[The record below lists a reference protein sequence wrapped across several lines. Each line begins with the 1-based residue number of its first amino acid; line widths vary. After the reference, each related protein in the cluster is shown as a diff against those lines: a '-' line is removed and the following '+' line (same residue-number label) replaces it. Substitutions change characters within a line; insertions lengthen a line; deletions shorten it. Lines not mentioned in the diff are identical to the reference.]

1 MTDQSKLE
9 KLFRQHYR
17 QMYRLATM
25 LLHDDAESKDVV
37 HDIFAH
43 LLNDSKELKEETA
56 EHYLLTCVRNRCLNV
71 IRSRQIQERVEHLYL
86 LDLDTTITPT
96 ELPFVWVSVKPPS
109 ISICAVRLINYV
121 HILITN
127 ERMNKTDLLLQMM
140 EQPQHYTAEE
150 WQEILADEEC
160 RELYT
165 LMSKTQ
171 SAIDATRA
179 DQEVTDDMIDAEWQR
194 LSDEKQEVRNEK
206 FSLLKF
212 AAMFVGILM
221 LSGIAFAAI
230 HFASHYN
237 APEEQDTEVVKNS
250 QSSNSCPQLAEPD
263 TIATRQPKLYDN
275 VPLGE
280 IFEELSACYHVK
292 VVYQNEDAPRLR
304 LFYQWKPEYTLE
316 KVVEML
322 NNFEWIQIQTEND
335 TLFIRTTAIP
345 AKDC

>member
-1 MTDQSKLE
+1 
-9 KLFRQHYR
+9 
-17 QMYRLATM
+17 
-25 LLHDDAESKDVV
+25 
-37 HDIFAH
+37 
-43 LLNDSKELKEETA
+43 
-56 EHYLLTCVRNRCLNV
+56 
-71 IRSRQIQERVEHLYL
+71 
-86 LDLDTTITPT
+86 
-96 ELPFVWVSVKPPS
+96 
-109 ISICAVRLINYV
+109 
-121 HILITN
+121 
-127 ERMNKTDLLLQMM
+127 MNKTDLLLQMM

-150 WQEILADEEC
+150 WQEILADVEC

-165 LMSKTQ
+165 LMSETQ
-171 SAIDATRA
+171 SAIYATRA
-179 DQEVTDDMIDAEWQR
+179 EQEVTDDMINAEWQR

-206 FSLLKF
+206 YPFLKF
-212 AAMFVGILM
+212 AVMFVGILM
-221 LSGIAFAAI
+221 LSGIAYAAI
-230 HFASHYN
+230 HIASYYN

-250 QSSNSCPQLAEPD
+250 QSSNSSPQLAEPD
-263 TIATRQPKLYDN
+263 TIATPQPKLYDN

>member
-1 MTDQSKLE
+1 
-9 KLFRQHYR
+9 
-17 QMYRLATM
+17 
-25 LLHDDAESKDVV
+25 
-37 HDIFAH
+37 
-43 LLNDSKELKEETA
+43 
-56 EHYLLTCVRNRCLNV
+56 
-71 IRSRQIQERVEHLYL
+71 
-86 LDLDTTITPT
+86 
-96 ELPFVWVSVKPPS
+96 
-109 ISICAVRLINYV
+109 
-121 HILITN
+121 
-127 ERMNKTDLLLQMM
+127 MNKTDLLLQMM

-171 SAIDATRA
+171 SAIDAARV

-206 FSLLKF
+206 YSLLQF

-230 HFASHYN
+230 QIVSHYN
-237 APEEQDTEVVKNS
+237 EPKEQDTRVVNNS
-250 QSSNSCPQLAEPD
+250 QPSISSPQIAESD
-263 TIATRQPKLYDN
+263 TIVEAQPRLYDN
-275 VPLGE
+275 VPLGD
-280 IFEELSACYHVK
+280 IFDELSDYYHVK

-304 LFYQWKPEYTLE
+304 LYYQWKPEYTLE

-322 NNFEWIQIQTEND
+322 NNFEWIQIQPEND

>member
-1 MTDQSKLE
+1 
-9 KLFRQHYR
+9 
-17 QMYRLATM
+17 
-25 LLHDDAESKDVV
+25 
-37 HDIFAH
+37 
-43 LLNDSKELKEETA
+43 
-56 EHYLLTCVRNRCLNV
+56 
-71 IRSRQIQERVEHLYL
+71 
-86 LDLDTTITPT
+86 
-96 ELPFVWVSVKPPS
+96 
-109 ISICAVRLINYV
+109 
-121 HILITN
+121 
-127 ERMNKTDLLLQMM
+127 MNKTELLLQMM

-171 SAIDATRA
+171 SAIDAARV
-179 DQEVTDDMIDAEWQR
+179 DQEVTDDMVDAEWQR

-206 FSLLKF
+206 YSLLQF

-230 HFASHYN
+230 QIVSHYN
-237 APEEQDTEVVKNS
+237 EPKEQDTRVVNNS
-250 QSSNSCPQLAEPD
+250 QPSISSPQIAESD
-263 TIATRQPKLYDN
+263 TIVAAQPRLYDN
-275 VPLGE
+275 VPLGD
-280 IFEELSACYHVK
+280 IFDELSDYYHVK
-292 VVYQNEDAPRLR
+292 VVYLNEDAPRLR

-322 NNFEWIQIQTEND
+322 NNFEWIQIQPEND

>member
-1 MTDQSKLE
+1 
-9 KLFRQHYR
+9 
-17 QMYRLATM
+17 
-25 LLHDDAESKDVV
+25 
-37 HDIFAH
+37 
-43 LLNDSKELKEETA
+43 
-56 EHYLLTCVRNRCLNV
+56 
-71 IRSRQIQERVEHLYL
+71 
-86 LDLDTTITPT
+86 
-96 ELPFVWVSVKPPS
+96 
-109 ISICAVRLINYV
+109 
-121 HILITN
+121 
-127 ERMNKTDLLLQMM
+127 MNKTDLLLQMM

-171 SAIDATRA
+171 SAIDAARV
-179 DQEVTDDMIDAEWQR
+179 DQEVTDDMVDAEWQR

-206 FSLLKF
+206 YSLLQF

-230 HFASHYN
+230 QIVSHYN
-237 APEEQDTEVVKNS
+237 EPKEQDTRVVNNS
-250 QSSNSCPQLAEPD
+250 QPSISSPQIAESD
-263 TIATRQPKLYDN
+263 TIAAAQPRLYDN
-275 VPLGE
+275 VPLGD
-280 IFEELSACYHVK
+280 IFDELSDYYHVK

-322 NNFEWIQIQTEND
+322 NNFEWIQIQPEND

>member
-1 MTDQSKLE
+1 
-9 KLFRQHYR
+9 
-17 QMYRLATM
+17 
-25 LLHDDAESKDVV
+25 
-37 HDIFAH
+37 
-43 LLNDSKELKEETA
+43 
-56 EHYLLTCVRNRCLNV
+56 
-71 IRSRQIQERVEHLYL
+71 
-86 LDLDTTITPT
+86 
-96 ELPFVWVSVKPPS
+96 
-109 ISICAVRLINYV
+109 
-121 HILITN
+121 
-127 ERMNKTDLLLQMM
+127 MNKTDLLLQMM

-179 DQEVTDDMIDAEWQR
+179 DKEITDDVINAEWQR
-194 LSDEKQEVRNEK
+194 LSHEKREVKSEK
-206 FSLLKF
+206 SSLFKF

-221 LSGIAFAAI
+221 LSGIAYAAI
-230 HFASHYN
+230 HIVSHN
-237 APEEQDTEVVKNS
+237 NSPKAQDEVITNS
-250 QSSNSCPQLAEPD
+250 QTSTSQSQLVKSD
-263 TIATRQPKLYDN
+263 SIASPEPKLYDN

-280 IFEELSACYHVK
+280 IFEELSDYYNVK

-322 NNFEWIQIQTEND
+322 NNFDWIQIQIEND
-335 TLFIRTTAIP
+335 TLFITTTAIP